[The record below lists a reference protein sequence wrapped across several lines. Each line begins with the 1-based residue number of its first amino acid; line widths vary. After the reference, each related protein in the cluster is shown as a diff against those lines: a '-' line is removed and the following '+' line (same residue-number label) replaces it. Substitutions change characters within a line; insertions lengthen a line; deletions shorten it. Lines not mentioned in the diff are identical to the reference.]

1 MEDSDVAMFH
11 EIMEE
16 VRHIRKRLDDHID
29 DEKHQLNSLQKDVG
43 RIREEM
49 QGHKT
54 KLGVIASGL
63 AMFVAAVI
71 SWVMSH
77 LGINK

>member
-1 MEDSDVAMFH
+1 MEDADVAMFH

-29 DEKHQLNSLQKDVG
+29 DEKDQLNSLQKDVSK
-43 RIREEM
+43 IREEM

-54 KLGVIASGL
+54 RLGMIASGL

-71 SWVMSH
+71 SWIMSH
-77 LGINK
+77 LGWDK